1 MNYFY
6 FTLDFLSYEL
16 YNNDEIDEDEKKPI
30 QLSKPLIQL
39 GEKIIS
45 NKILK
50 IIDFI
55 QSNHN
60 NNNDNRYN
68 DINRCKFLQDIVDG
82 YNNNGIA
89 IHCDKITFLFQTQY
103 TDEIQ
108 PELEGFLYSPEEYD
122 IDEKEYFVF
131 YSIEDKSEY

>member
-1 MNYFY
+1 MNSYY
-6 FTLDFLSYEL
+6 FTLDFLTYEL

-30 QLSKPLIQL
+30 QLTKQLIQL

-60 NNNDNRYN
+60 NNDNRYN

-82 YNNNGIA
+82 YNNNEIA

-103 TDEIQ
+103 TNEIQ
-108 PELEGFLYSPEEYD
+108 PELEGFLYSPEEYN

>member
-1 MNYFY
+1 MNSYY
-6 FTLDFLSYEL
+6 FTLDFLTYEL

-30 QLSKPLIQL
+30 QLTKQLIQL

-60 NNNDNRYN
+60 NNDNRHN

-82 YNNNGIA
+82 YNNNEIA

-103 TDEIQ
+103 TNEIQ
-108 PELEGFLYSPEEYD
+108 PELEGFLYSPEEYN

>member
-6 FTLDFLSYEL
+6 FTLDFLTYEL
-16 YNNDEIDEDEKKPI
+16 YNSDEIDEDEKKPI
-30 QLSKPLIQL
+30 QLSKQLIQL

-55 QSNHN
+55 QSNH

-108 PELEGFLYSPEEYD
+108 PELEGFLYSPEEYN